1 MIKYNLICEC
11 GKTFQSW
18 FSSSDEHD
26 VLRRKK
32 LINCIYCDS
41 TSVRKSVM
49 APNLFSKSNKISKN
63 NNLEKKIK
71 KQLSQLRKYIEKNCK
86 NVGNNFPREAR
97 SIYYD
102 KKISEGIYGRATPE
116 ETAELLEEGID
127 VATIP
132 WPNKS
137 EN

>member
-11 GKTFQSW
+11 GKTFESW
-18 FSSSDEHD
+18 FLSSDEYD
-26 VLRRKK
+26 IQRRKK

-49 APNLFSKSNKISKN
+49 APNLFSKTNKTSKN
-63 NNLEKKIK
+63 TNIEKKIK
-71 KQLSQLRKYIEKNCK
+71 KQLLELRRYIEKNCK
-86 NVGNNFPREAR
+86 NVGDNFPREAR
-97 SIYYD
+97 RIHYD
-102 KKISEGIYGRATPE
+102 KKTSKGIYGKATPE

-132 WPNKS
+132 WQNKS
-137 EN
+137 EH

>member
-11 GKTFQSW
+11 GKTFESW
-18 FSSSDEHD
+18 FSSSDDHD
-26 VLRRKK
+26 VQRKKK

-49 APNLFSKSNKISKN
+49 APNLFSKTNKTSENI
-63 NNLEKKIK
+63 NLEKKIK
-71 KQLSQLRKYIEKNCK
+71 KQLIELRKYIEKNCK
-86 NVGNNFPREAR
+86 NVGDNFPREAR

-102 KKISEGIYGRATPE
+102 KKISKGIYGKATPE

-127 VATIP
+127 GATIP

>member
-11 GKTFQSW
+11 GKTFESW

-26 VLRRKK
+26 VQRRKK

-49 APNLFSKSNKISKN
+49 APNLFSKTNKTSKN
-63 NNLEKKIK
+63 TNLEKKIK
-71 KQLSQLRKYIEKNCK
+71 KQLLDLRSYIEKNCK
-86 NVGNNFPREAR
+86 NVGDNFPREAR
-97 SIYYD
+97 NIHYGNKTS
-102 KKISEGIYGRATPE
+102 KGIYGKATPE

-127 VATIP
+127 VSTIP
-132 WPNKS
+132 WQNKS

>member
-11 GKTFQSW
+11 GKTFESW
-18 FSSSDEHD
+18 FASSDEHD
-26 VLRRKK
+26 VQRRKK

-49 APNLFSKSNKISKN
+49 APNLFTKTNKTSKN
-63 NNLEKKIK
+63 TNLEKKIK
-71 KQLSQLRKYIEKNCK
+71 KQLLELKKYIEKNCK
-86 NVGNNFPREAR
+86 NVGDNFTREAR
-97 SIYYD
+97 NIHYG
-102 KKISEGIYGRATPE
+102 KKTSKGIYGKATPE

-127 VATIP
+127 VTTIP
-132 WPNKS
+132 WVNKS

>member
-11 GKTFQSW
+11 GKTFESW

-26 VLRRKK
+26 VQRRKK

-41 TSVRKSVM
+41 SSVRKSVM
-49 APNLFSKSNKISKN
+49 APNLFSKTNKGSKN
-63 NNLEKKIK
+63 INLEKKIK
-71 KQLSQLRKYIEKNCK
+71 KQLVELKRYIEKNCK
-86 NVGNNFPREAR
+86 NVGDNFPREAR
-97 SIYYD
+97 SIHYD
-102 KKISEGIYGRATPE
+102 KKTSKGIYGKATPE

-132 WPNKS
+132 WPNES
-137 EN
+137 EH

>member
-41 TSVRKSVM
+41 TAVRKSVM
-49 APNLFSKSNKISKN
+49 APNLSIKTNKNFQNI
-63 NNLEKKIK
+63 NLEKKVK
-71 KQLSQLRKYIEKNCK
+71 KQLLELKRYIEKNCK
-86 NVGNNFPREAR
+86 NVGDNFPREAR
-97 SIYYD
+97 SIHYD
-102 KKISEGIYGRATPE
+102 KKTSKGIYGKATPE

-132 WPNKS
+132 WQNKS